1 MSNSVQSIPANW
13 YYDGEIYQRE
23 QKKIFEKNWTFIAQ
37 CTDVASPGQFVTST
51 IANQP
56 VVIVRTSHGNLK
68 GFLNLCRH
76 RASMLCTKTSGIV
89 PQFTCPYHAWSYDL
103 DGVLKNAPGFE
114 IGKDVDTENFS
125 LIPIEVDTW
134 NGMVFACLDK
144 SCISLAD
151 WLGDILNLSGR
162 FPGVAEMDF
171 EAMRS
176 NDSDINWKNYSDN
189 SAEGYHLS
197 TIHPALKASLVSNQ
211 TRIKP
216 FENGKFVGFDV
227 TYKDADKNG
236 SPGYWIY
243 KFPGL
248 LLHFSMNS
256 FNIERVIPVS
266 PNRTIMQRWFWFMP
280 FIGNEERQQTIDFS
294 NQVMDEDVGICT
306 RVQQNLE
313 GGVYQTG
320 LLSREREPGTI
331 YFQQCVKESLEA

>member
-1 MSNSVQSIPANW
+1 MPNSVQSLPASW
-13 YYDGEIYQRE
+13 YYDDEIFQRE

-37 CTDVASPGQFVTST
+37 CTDLASPGQFVTST

-56 VVIVRTSHGNLK
+56 VVIVRTSDGILK

-76 RASMLCTKTSGIV
+76 RASTLCAESNGNIN
-89 PQFTCPYHAWSYDL
+89 QFTCPYHAWSYDL

-114 IGKDVDTENFS
+114 IGNDVDTRNFN
-125 LIPIEVDTW
+125 LIPIEVDSW

-144 SCISLAD
+144 GCVPLTD
-151 WLGDILNLSGR
+151 WLGDILNVSKQ
-162 FPGVAEMDF
+162 FPGLDEMDF

-176 NDSDINWKNYSDN
+176 NHSDINWKNYSDN

-197 TIHPALKASLVSNQ
+197 TIHPALRASLVGNQ

-216 FENGKFVGFDV
+216 FDNGKFVGFDV
-227 TYKDADKNG
+227 TYKGSGENG

-243 KFPGL
+243 KYPGL
-248 LLHFSMNS
+248 LLHFSMDS

-266 PNRTIMQRWFWFMP
+266 SKRTVMQRWFWFMP
-280 FIGNEERQQTIDFS
+280 IISNEERQQTMDFS

-331 YFQQCVKESLEA
+331 FFQQCVKESLEI